1 MYLVELQTSVLLC
14 ITRIFMKN
22 NCGLEQNQAMY
33 LLFIS
38 GGSGEV

>member
-1 MYLVELQTSVLLC
+1 MYLAELQTSVLLC

-33 LLFIS
+33 QLFIS
-38 GGSGEV
+38 GGSGEI